1 MPWLREDPE
10 YLRKPFFSTFALV
23 CEQSPFL
30 VFDKLSS
37 AAEDH
42 TPASCRP
49 RQKGDHHFDLDMPGT
64 FSRLHQRSPDSR
76 GIVSFVLCVPV
87 APQNPK
93 RLRRLLSRAICIT
106 ETAFLYCNNNGAGPS
121 CARPQEGAML
131 PGLCSSIR
139 SIRAHGS
146 RNRSRS
152 LLQRCRDLVLLV
164 ADSRRGSRN
173 TERPHNDVVTREY
186 R

>member
-10 YLRKPFFSTFALV
+10 YLRKPFISAFALV
-23 CEQSPFL
+23 CEYNLHFSS
-30 VFDKLSS
+30 FDKLSS

-49 RQKGDHHFDLDMPGT
+49 QQKAIIIAILKCRERFHACIKDRQTAGDCELCAL
-64 FSRLHQRSPDSR
+64 RPDQ
-76 GIVSFVLCVPV
+76 V

-106 ETAFLYCNNNGAGPS
+106 ETAFLYCNHNGAGPR
-121 CARPQEGAML
+121 APAQLA
-131 PGLCSSIR
+131 GLCSTTR

-146 RNRSRS
+146 
-152 LLQRCRDLVLLV
+152 
-164 ADSRRGSRN
+164 
-173 TERPHNDVVTREY
+173 
-186 R
+186 

>member
-106 ETAFLYCNNNGAGPS
+106 ETAFLYCNHNGAGPS
-121 CARPQEGAML
+121 CARPAG
-131 PGLCSSIR
+131 R
-139 SIRAHGS
+139 
-146 RNRSRS
+146 RNAPRPLLSDPIDPRSRIEKS
-152 LLQRCRDLVLLV
+152 QPKPPSTL
-164 ADSRRGSRN
+164 
-173 TERPHNDVVTREY
+173 P
-186 R
+186 